1 MESSQQPST
10 TSFFPA
16 RPSSKSPTDYP
27 FPESAASSRQDILVA
42 NGSGTSVTTSAASL
56 TPVIASA
63 CAAVA
68 GTLPSATQ
76 DAFQPYI
83 LDTAQQLDP
92 KSFPNQPRNG
102 GTSIQATIPNVK
114 HLLESYGI
122 AVRYNTIRKVLTIA
136 MPGQSGAPDNADN
149 IAIAQI
155 MSLAMLNGMST
166 GQIPSF
172 VYNIG
177 DRNQFNPIASWITSK
192 AWDGQ
197 DRLPA
202 FYSTL
207 VQRDDYPEQL
217 KNSLMYRWLLSA
229 VAAAL
234 MPNGFRSRGVL
245 TLQGEQSMGKT
256 SWVSAL
262 VPDLALREHTI
273 KLDHHLDA
281 SSKDSLITAIT
292 HWIVEVGELDSSF
305 KKDIARLKGFLTS
318 DRDKVRRPYART
330 DSEYPRRTVFCAT
343 VNDHN
348 FLVDSTGNSRWWV
361 IPVIKINYAHGI
373 DMQQLFAQLA
383 IDFHS
388 GAQWWLT
395 HAEEALLETLNKS
408 HRSISAVRERV
419 LAAINLDRAQQTDL
433 LAMSAIE
440 VLIEIGVKNPSN
452 TQCKECA
459 AVLREYLGDPKKISG
474 FYKWRIPLKQSSMTP
489 FSPTAANSVL
499 KPSGCADVRSDE
511 DF

>member
-1 MESSQQPST
+1 MESSPKLST
-10 TSFFPA
+10 RSFSPTT
-16 RPSSKSPTDYP
+16 PCSESPTDNAV
-27 FPESAASSRQDILVA
+27 PESAASVA
-42 NGSGTSVTTSAASL
+42 TGNGAPVVSNTASLKPIIDSVITSVNAE
-56 TPVIASA
+56 VIEAPPRA
-63 CAAVA
+63 K
-68 GTLPSATQ
+68 Q
-76 DAFQPYI
+76 DAFQSYI
-83 LDTAQQLDP
+83 LDTAQPLDP
-92 KSFPNQPRNG
+92 ESFPNQPRKRG
-102 GTSIQATIPNVK
+102 GSIQATIPNVR
-114 HLLESYGI
+114 HLLDAYDI
-122 AVRYNTIRKVLTIA
+122 AVRYNTVRKVLTIT

-155 MSLAMLNGMST
+155 MSLATLNGMST

-177 DRNQFNPIASWITSK
+177 DRNQFNPIASWIKSK

-197 DRLPA
+197 DRLRA

-207 VQRDDYPEQL
+207 VERDDYPEQL

-234 MPNGFRSRGVL
+234 MPSGFRSRGVL
-245 TLQGEQSMGKT
+245 TLQGAQSMGKT

-281 SSKDSLITAIT
+281 SNKDSLITAIT

-348 FLVDSTGNSRWWV
+348 FLVDTTGNTRWWV
-361 IPVIKINYAHGI
+361 IPVININYAHGI
-373 DMQQLFAQLA
+373 EMQQLFAQLA

-395 HAEEALLETLNKS
+395 SEEEDRLETLNKS
-408 HRSISAVRERV
+408 HRSISAVRERI
-419 LAAINLDRAQQTDL
+419 LAAIDLDRVQRTDL
-433 LAMSAIE
+433 PAMSAIE
-440 VLIEIGVKNPSN
+440 VLIDIGVKNPSN

-459 AVLREYLGDPKKISG
+459 AVLREYLGDPKKING
-474 FYKWRIPLKQSSMTP
+474 FYKWRIPLQQNYMNP
-489 FSPTAANSVL
+489 FSPTAEGRVL
-499 KPSGCADVRSDE
+499 KPSGCADLRSDE